1 MLLTCNWRN
10 FQCQKHSFI
19 LKLII
24 LLTNYVVFS
33 DNYTAKNIYQCT
45 KFLRNGSI
53 DALCL
58 TFVST
63 NFCSFYLVIGQFRN
77 ILYSLLI
84 MVGFFYFIFCLCF
97 VFVHVITFRI
107 NICWMFW
114 IFCSFFLYSSHSQ
127 TDISHTNSV
136 LCFFCYLGKIKQFF
150 LFSFSLLILH
160 ECRFPFVK
168 IGFSFWFF
176 FGFEQFLTI
185 SPNRTS
191 QCCWRMCTDVMIYC
205 RFGKRTE

>member
-1 MLLTCNWRN
+1 MLDIRIN
-10 FQCQKHSFI
+10 
-19 LKLII
+19 
-24 LLTNYVVFS
+24 
-33 DNYTAKNIYQCT
+33 
-45 KFLRNGSI
+45 KFLFFLFGHRSI
-53 DALCL
+53 SKYSLFTVDYGG
-58 TFVST
+58 FFS
-63 NFCSFYLVIGQFRN
+63 
-77 ILYSLLI
+77 ILYS
-84 MVGFFYFIFCLCF
+84 VFVF
-97 VFVHVITFRI
+97 VFVHVITFQI

-136 LCFFCYLGKIKQFF
+136 LCFFYLGKIKQFSIQRFFCF
-150 LFSFSLLILH
+150 LSHFLSYA

-168 IGFSFWFF
+168 IGFSFGFF